1 MSIQQILLQRIQN
14 LTEAQQQQL
23 LLLLDNL
30 EMPTTG
36 TGLPPFTPLK
46 TPRKPGIAKVD
57 YLMREDFDEPLDD
70 FNNYQ

>member
-1 MSIQQILLQRIQN
+1 MSIQQILLQRIRN

-46 TPRKPGIAKVD
+46 TPRKPGIAKGQ
-57 YLMREDFDEPLDD
+57 YLVPDDFDDPIDD
-70 FNNYQ
+70 IFGI